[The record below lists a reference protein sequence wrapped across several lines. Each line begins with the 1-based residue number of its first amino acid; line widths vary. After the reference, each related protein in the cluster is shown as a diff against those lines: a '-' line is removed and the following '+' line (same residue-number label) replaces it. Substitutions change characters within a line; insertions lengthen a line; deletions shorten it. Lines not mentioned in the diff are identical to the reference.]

1 MLRAR
6 RRALVVASVFPQPE
20 QLLGALEPV
29 CSQGRERRTELRSS
43 KATKKR
49 RSFIGIDVSKQLLEV
64 GVHQS
69 NYHYRCPNDPKE
81 FPTLISELISLRP
94 ARIVLEATG
103 GLERPLLQALQTIG
117 LPVVVINPR
126 QVRDFAKA
134 LGLLAKTDRLDAR
147 VLAHFAAS
155 VQPPVS
161 PIKTLQDTELDAL
174 MGRRNQLSEMLVAE
188 KNRRGSAATKTTRDD
203 IKEHIEW
210 LEERLKEIDEKLKQ
224 QLQCSAVWQRK
235 DQILQ
240 SVKGIGFV
248 TSMSLLADC
257 PELGQL
263 NRHQIAKLAGVAPLN
278 RDSGKHRGTRH
289 IYGGRAQVR
298 GKLYMAT
305 LTAIRFNPVLKSFY
319 ERLVDN
325 NKLKKVAIVACMR
338 KLLTIINAMVRDN
351 KLWTVKAPPVS
362 A

>member
-1 MLRAR
+1 M
-6 RRALVVASVFPQPE
+6 
-20 QLLGALEPV
+20 
-29 CSQGRERRTELRSS
+29 SQQVN
-43 KATKKR
+43 KKR

-69 NYHYRCPNDPKE
+69 AYHFSCPNDPQK

-103 GLERPLLQALQTIG
+103 GLERLLLQALQAVG

-147 VLAHFAAS
+147 VLAHFAAA
-155 VQPPVS
+155 VQPPLR
-161 PIKTLQDTELDAL
+161 PLKTQADTELDAL
-174 MGRRNQLSEMLVAE
+174 MGRRTQLSEMLVAE
-188 KNRRGSAATKTTRDD
+188 KNRRGAAATRDTRDD
-203 IKEHIEW
+203 IEEHIEW
-210 LEERLKEIDEKLKQ
+210 LKERIKELDEKLKQ
-224 QLQCSAVWQRK
+224 QLERSAVWQQK
-235 DQILQ
+235 DKILQ

-257 PELGQL
+257 PELGHL

-278 RDSGKHRGTRH
+278 RDSGQQRGARH
-289 IYGGRAQVR
+289 IWGGRAQVR
-298 GKLYMAT
+298 CKLYMAT
-305 LTAIRFNPVLKSFY
+305 LAAIRSNPVIKTFY
-319 ERLVDN
+319 QRLLAR

-338 KLLTIINAMVRDN
+338 KLLTIINVMVREN
-351 KLWTVKAPPVS
+351 KPWNVKAQPVS